1 MDVNDFREFGKAAID
16 FIADYLDTV
25 RDRPVLPSVKPGFL
39 HSQIPAAL
47 PETPE
52 HWSAVMRD
60 LNDVIVPGM
69 THWQS
74 PNFHAYYPAPTSY
87 PAIIGEML
95 SAGFGTV
102 GFSWVREY
110 SCRIKYQK
118 AYRQI
123 TMNAFRERPKLFL
136 IASILPSYLRNN

>member
-1 MDVNDFREFGKAAID
+1 MDANDFREFGKAAID

-25 RDRPVLPSVKPGFL
+25 RDRPVLPSVQPGFL
-39 HSQIPAAL
+39 HSQLPATL
-47 PETPE
+47 PDAPE
-52 HWSAVMRD
+52 HWSHVLRD

-102 GFSWVREY
+102 GFSWVRADGVF
-110 SCRIKYQK
+110 I
-118 AYRQI
+118 
-123 TMNAFRERPKLFL
+123 
-136 IASILPSYLRNN
+136 